1 MKSKLVEVRIV
12 AKRVAWQ
19 ASGCIGRGW
28 DGATGCGS
36 GEGARRGAGA
46 QGSSAG
52 EAAHERCSARAPG
65 APSGLDGRFCA
76 ASAQAPG
83 AGSAHLPL
91 EPAHQSSRFRPRD
104 DTHPLAFA
112 GRLRGTDYILF
123 ILDLPQLFN
132 YLIFQEKIGRG
143 EGSKR

>member
-19 ASGCIGRGW
+19 ASGCIGRGR

-65 APSGLDGRFCA
+65 APSGLDGRRLCTSPGGRVCTPPSGA
-76 ASAQAPG
+76 CSPEQPLPAQGRHPPLGICWASQGHRLHSIHPG
-83 AGSAHLPL
+83 LTTTVQLPYF
-91 EPAHQSSRFRPRD
+91 P
-104 DTHPLAFA
+104 
-112 GRLRGTDYILF
+112 
-123 ILDLPQLFN
+123 
-132 YLIFQEKIGRG
+132 G
-143 EGSKR
+143 ENRKRRRQ

>member
-1 MKSKLVEVRIV
+1 MGP
-12 AKRVAWQ
+12 Q
-19 ASGCIGRGW
+19 A
-28 DGATGCGS
+28 A
-36 GEGARRGAGA
+36 AAG
-46 QGSSAG
+46 
-52 EAAHERCSARAPG
+52 RAPAEG
-65 APSGLDGRFCA
+65 PGRRAPPRVKRRTRDAQRAPPGPRPAWTGA